1 MKIVVLDGYCLNPGD
16 LSWDDMARLGDLDVY
31 DRTSPEQVVER
42 AADAAAIIT
51 NKTVISIE
59 IMSQLPNLLYVG
71 VLATGYN
78 VVDVKAAEALGIVVT
93 NIPAYSTASVAQMV
107 FAHILNITQNV
118 GHYAAQNRKL
128 HWSNSVDFSY
138 VDTPLMELF
147 GKTIGIIGLGRTGM
161 ATARIALAFGMRVIA
176 FTSKQASLLP
186 QGIQKASNLDEV
198 FSTADI
204 VSLHC
209 PLNETTLH
217 IVSQR
222 TLSLMKKSSILIN
235 TGRGRLVD
243 EDALAEAL
251 NSGQIYAAGV
261 DVMAQEPPAADNP
274 LLSARN
280 FYCTPHIA
288 WATLE
293 SRQRLMALA
302 VGNLQAFIAGKPI
315 NVVSA

>member
-16 LSWDDMARLGDLDVY
+16 LSWDDMARLGDLEVY

-59 IMSQLPNLLYVG
+59 IMSQLPNLQYVG

-118 GHYAAQNRKL
+118 GHYAAQNRNL
-128 HWSNSVDFSY
+128 RWSNSVDFSY

-161 ATARIALAFGMRVIA
+161 ATARIAMAFGMRVIA

-222 TLSLMKKSSILIN
+222 SLSLMKKSSILIN

>member
-16 LSWDDMARLGDLDVY
+16 LSWDDMARLGDLEVY

-42 AADAAAIIT
+42 TADAAAIIT

-59 IMSQLPNLLYVG
+59 IMSQLPNLQYVG

-78 VVDVKAAEALGIVVT
+78 VVDVKAAEALGVVVT

-118 GHYAAQNRKL
+118 GYYAAQNRNL
-128 HWSNSVDFSY
+128 RWSNSVDFSY

-147 GKTIGIIGLGRTGM
+147 GKTIGIVGLGRTGM

-209 PLNETTLH
+209 PLNETTLY

-315 NVVSA
+315 NVVSE